1 MSEQSEAP
9 FDPDFT
15 DGLRSEVYLE
25 LLREGLIDG
34 SAHHEIKAKDAT
46 IAEQAERIVTLE
58 ARNER
63 LREKYRSGY
72 SSGFSSGYLQAEF
85 DCEAMGAE
93 AFLRQADGLR
103 QSQGSILNQQYARI
117 AALESALEEAGQVLA
132 VFGEEAAN
140 WIDGDTFHELV
151 VEHFDA
157 EEYNQSAFRILD
169 LRNAGDVSK
178 RIMDLCHAS
187 PEQADGSVSPDKPAL
202 QAGDDRE
209 AERAELLLALK
220 DARDDI
226 ESWGAYATDYFQ
238 DKWDLE
244 GCIKRYDD
252 LLAKYSFSQI
262 EERSDEGDQQGTG
275 EA

>member
-46 IAEQAERIVTLE
+46 IAEQAERIAELE

-103 QSQGSILNQQYARI
+103 QSQASILNQQHARI
-117 AALESALEEAGQVLA
+117 AALESALGKI
-132 VFGEEAAN
+132 AN
-140 WIDGDTFHELV
+140 MEICTEV
-151 VEHFDA
+151 
-157 EEYNQSAFRILD
+157 
-169 LRNAGDVSK
+169 
-178 RIMDLCHAS
+178 
-187 PEQADGSVSPDKPAL
+187 
-202 QAGDDRE
+202 GDDY
-209 AERAELLLALK
+209 AERAEEFFNCITFAKQISEAAL
-220 DARDDI
+220 
-226 ESWGAYATDYFQ
+226 
-238 DKWDLE
+238 
-244 GCIKRYDD
+244 C
-252 LLAKYSFSQI
+252 
-262 EERSDEGDQQGTG
+262 QGTG